1 MTGITFL
8 KAQILS
14 RSSKKWFDITPVAGT
29 IIQDLIRIINF
40 EEDNR
45 TLDEMGR

>member
-14 RSSKKWFDITPVAGT
+14 RSSKKWFDITPVAGYFFHTWT
-29 IIQDLIRIINF
+29 ISP
-40 EEDNR
+40 
-45 TLDEMGR
+45 MYM